1 MRSTSTNNHF
11 WTVNNQNSKRVTF
24 EDMVTYAPVDG
35 GADTC
40 LLGTEFHIDQTYS
53 HRTVDVMGYSHELV
67 TQGVPIGTG
76 TTLYEAPDG
85 TELLIQVHE
94 GIIMS

>member
-1 MRSTSTNNHF
+1 M
-11 WTVNNQNSKRVTF
+11 
-24 EDMVTYAPVDG
+24 DG

-40 LLGTEFHIDQTYS
+40 LLSMEFHIDQTYP
-53 HRTVDVMGYSHELV
+53 HRTVDVMGYSQDLV

-85 TELLIQVHE
+85 TELLLQVHE
-94 GIIMS
+94 GIPMS